1 MIIYNVTINVEDS
14 IHYDWLFWIKPH
26 IKEVLATGKFVSAK
40 MSKILVEEE
49 IDGTSYS
56 IQYIAKNNEDL
67 QAYYAEDA
75 PRLRESGIAKFG
87 SKMLAFRTELQI
99 IEEFYA

>member
-40 MSKILVEEE
+40 MTKVLVEEDM
-49 IDGTSYS
+49 DGTNYS
-56 IQYIAKNNEDL
+56 VQFTAKNRADL
-67 QAYYAEDA
+67 DAYYTEDA
-75 PRLRESGIAKFG
+75 PKLREAAIAKFG
-87 SKMLAFRTELQI
+87 TKMLAFRTELLL
-99 IEEFYA
+99 IEEFHV

>member
-40 MSKILVEEE
+40 MTKVLVEEE
-49 IDGTSYS
+49 MEGTNYS
-56 IQYIAKNNEDL
+56 IQYTAKSNEDL
-67 QAYYAEDA
+67 QAYYTEYA
-75 PRLRESGIAKFG
+75 PRLREAGIAKFG
-87 SKMLAFRTELQI
+87 SKMLAFRTELLI
-99 IEEFYA
+99 IEEFHA